1 MKLKICKIIF
11 IILLIAAIIVL
22 GLIIFKYGRNQINEK
37 ETQEIVDAFRNIDF
51 PDTVAENE
59 INQNGIVEGEITNT
73 EKAMPLEYKGYKVIG
88 IVNIDKIGIEYP
100 ILEIENIDP
109 ETAKVPLQYSI
120 IKYWG
125 NDVNDYGNLSIAGHN
140 YIDGTMFGKI
150 KKLEIG
156 DIIELTD
163 LTGKTVQYS
172 VYDIFSTEPNDVSIL
187 LPEEENSR
195 EVTLITCTNGNKK
208 RLIVKAREISNIQ

>member
-1 MKLKICKIIF
+1 M
-11 IILLIAAIIVL
+11 L

-51 PDTVAENE
+51 PNTVAENE

-140 YIDGTMFGKI
+140 YIYGTMYGKI
-150 KKLEIG
+150 KKL
-156 DIIELTD
+156 
-163 LTGKTVQYS
+163 
-172 VYDIFSTEPNDVSIL
+172 
-187 LPEEENSR
+187 
-195 EVTLITCTNGNKK
+195 
-208 RLIVKAREISNIQ
+208 

>member
-22 GLIIFKYGRNQINEK
+22 GLIIFKNGRNQINEK

-51 PDTVAENE
+51 PNTVAENE

-100 ILEIENIDP
+100 ILEIENIE
-109 ETAKVPLQYSI
+109 ETQLEVPLQYSI
-120 IKYWG
+120 IK
-125 NDVNDYGNLSIAGHN
+125 
-140 YIDGTMFGKI
+140 
-150 KKLEIG
+150 
-156 DIIELTD
+156 
-163 LTGKTVQYS
+163 
-172 VYDIFSTEPNDVSIL
+172 
-187 LPEEENSR
+187 
-195 EVTLITCTNGNKK
+195 
-208 RLIVKAREISNIQ
+208 